1 MMSERLQQL
10 FQFLE
15 QVPDD
20 SFTLYSIAYEYLNQG
35 DVERALE
42 YFTRLRNIDPGYV
55 GLYYH
60 LGKTYEQLDD
70 FEEALDVYEAG
81 LKVAQKQH
89 DLHAFQELQRA
100 RQQALDELEEW

>member
-1 MMSERLQQL
+1 MSERLQQL

-15 QVPDD
+15 QVPND

-35 DVERALE
+35 DVDQALE
-42 YFTRLRNIDPGYV
+42 YFTRLRQVDPAYV

-60 LGKTYEQLDD
+60 LGKAYERLED
-70 FEEALDVYEAG
+70 FEEALKVYEAG

-100 RQQALDELEEW
+100 KQQAMDEMEDW